1 MFNISKETLERLRKE
16 YPQGCR
22 VALTKMNDPYRPD
35 LVPGVKGTVQFVD
48 DSGAIHVRWD
58 CHSSLA
64 VQYGIDACRKL
75 DSVTITC
82 YGETKVWDDR
92 MEALRF
98 FKQGAQECDGAES
111 RRYANI
117 VFQLMDGLSVCS
129 DKDDEDDF

>member
-1 MFNISKETLERLRKE
+1 MFSISKEALQRLREE
-16 YPQGCR
+16 YTEGSR
-22 VALTKMNDPYRPD
+22 VELTKMDDPFRTD
-35 LVPGVKGTVQFVD
+35 LVPGTRGTVMFVD

-75 DSVTITC
+75 DAVTITC

-92 MEALRF
+92 KEALRF

-129 DKDDEDDF
+129 DKEDDDE

>member
-1 MFNISKETLERLRKE
+1 M
-16 YPQGCR
+16 
-22 VALTKMNDPYRPD
+22 
-35 LVPGVKGTVQFVD
+35 FVD

-75 DSVTITC
+75 DAVTITC

-129 DKDDEDDF
+129 DKEDDDE

>member
-1 MFNISKETLERLRKE
+1 MFSISKEALQRLREE
-16 YPQGCR
+16 YTEGSR
-22 VALTKMNDPYRPD
+22 VELTKMDDPFRTD
-35 LVPGVKGTVQFVD
+35 LVPGTKGTVMFVD

-75 DSVTITC
+75 DAVTITC

-129 DKDDEDDF
+129 DKEDDDE

>member
-1 MFNISKETLERLRKE
+1 MFSISKEALQRLREE
-16 YPQGCR
+16 YTEGSR
-22 VALTKMNDPYRPD
+22 VELTKMDDPFRTD
-35 LVPGVKGTVQFVD
+35 LVPGTRGTVMFVD

-75 DSVTITC
+75 DAVTITC

-92 MEALRF
+92 MEALRC

-129 DKDDEDDF
+129 DKEDDDE

>member
-1 MFNISKETLERLRKE
+1 MFSISKEALQRLREE
-16 YPQGCR
+16 YTQGCR
-22 VALTKMNDPYRPD
+22 VELTKMDDPFRTD
-35 LVPGVKGTVQFVD
+35 LVPGTRGTVMFVD

-75 DSVTITC
+75 DAVTITC

>member
-1 MFNISKETLERLRKE
+1 MFSISKEALQRLREE
-16 YPQGCR
+16 YTEGSR
-22 VALTKMNDPYRPD
+22 VELTKMDDPFRTD
-35 LVPGVKGTVQFVD
+35 LVPGTKGTVMFVD

-75 DSVTITC
+75 DAVTITC

-92 MEALRF
+92 IEALRF

-129 DKDDEDDF
+129 DKEDDDE

>member
-1 MFNISKETLERLRKE
+1 MGNITREALQRLREE
-16 YPQGCR
+16 YTQGCR
-22 VALTKMNDPYRPD
+22 VELTKMDDPFRTD
-35 LVPGVKGTVQFVD
+35 LVPGTRGTVMFVD

-75 DSVTITC
+75 DAVTITC
-82 YGETKVWDDR
+82 YGETTVWDDR

-129 DKDDEDDF
+129 DKEDDDE

>member
-1 MFNISKETLERLRKE
+1 MFGISKETLQRLREE
-16 YPQGCR
+16 YTEGSR
-22 VALTKMNDPYRPD
+22 VELTKMDDPFRTD
-35 LVPGVKGTVQFVD
+35 LVPGTRGTVMFVD

-75 DSVTITC
+75 DAVTITC

-129 DKDDEDDF
+129 DKEDDDE

>member
-1 MFNISKETLERLRKE
+1 MGNITREALQRLREE
-16 YPQGCR
+16 YTEGSR
-22 VALTKMNDPYRPD
+22 VELTKMDDPFRTD
-35 LVPGVKGTVQFVD
+35 LVPGTRGTVMFVD
-48 DSGAIHVRWD
+48 DSGAIDVRWD

-64 VQYGIDACRKL
+64 VQYGIVACRKL
-75 DSVTITC
+75 DAVTITC

-129 DKDDEDDF
+129 DKEDDDE

>member
-1 MFNISKETLERLRKE
+1 MFSISKEALQRLREE
-16 YPQGCR
+16 YTEGSR
-22 VALTKMNDPYRPD
+22 VELTKMDDPFRTD
-35 LVPGVKGTVQFVD
+35 LVPGTRGTVMFVD

-75 DSVTITC
+75 DAVTITC

-129 DKDDEDDF
+129 DKEDDDE

>member
-1 MFNISKETLERLRKE
+1 MFSISKEALQRLREE
-16 YPQGCR
+16 YTEGSR
-22 VALTKMNDPYRPD
+22 VELTKMDDPFRTD
-35 LVPGVKGTVQFVD
+35 LVPGTKGTVMFVD

-75 DSVTITC
+75 DAVTITC

-129 DKDDEDDF
+129 DKEDEDDF

>member
-1 MFNISKETLERLRKE
+1 MFSISKEALQRLREE
-16 YPQGCR
+16 YTEGSR
-22 VALTKMNDPYRPD
+22 VELIKMDDPFRTD
-35 LVPGVKGTVQFVD
+35 LVPGTRGTVMFVD

-75 DSVTITC
+75 DAVTITC
-82 YGETKVWDDR
+82 YGETKIWDDR
-92 MEALRF
+92 KEALRF

-129 DKDDEDDF
+129 DKEDDDE

>member
-1 MFNISKETLERLRKE
+1 MFSISKEALQRLREE
-16 YPQGCR
+16 YTEGSR
-22 VALTKMNDPYRPD
+22 VELIKMDDPFRTD
-35 LVPGVKGTVQFVD
+35 LVPGTRGTVMFVD

-75 DSVTITC
+75 DAVTITC

-129 DKDDEDDF
+129 DKEDDDE

>member
-1 MFNISKETLERLRKE
+1 MFSISKEALQRLREE
-16 YPQGCR
+16 YTEGSR
-22 VALTKMNDPYRPD
+22 VELTKMDDPFRTD
-35 LVPGVKGTVQFVD
+35 LVPGTRGTVMFVD

-75 DSVTITC
+75 DAVTITC

-117 VFQLMDGLSVCS
+117 VFQLMSS
-129 DKDDEDDF
+129 IS